1 MFQTVSRWLSV
12 TLRKLRGGR
21 IIKTIKMNPETLK
34 TIKTVTIQ
42 ILVWL
47 KKVFD
52 LTATWVTQLSW
63 WKFLLFSMVVL
74 FFGGILQDS
83 LFSPNEETKV
93 VVHPKKH
100 SKHSTATERNFSDG
114 DTDIKIDAN
123 GIHITS
129 NKPMPSSDDMQKE
142 KDQAQKDADQAQKD
156 KDEEQKQKDEEAK
169 ASQENGDDGNMDAK
183 SEDSMPSQK
192 APVAPMAPK
201 APKAPPAA
209 KAPQVPG
216 RADIHINLPPEIGK
230 EVGDAI
236 DEAVDDAAEQ
246 RVETLKESNSKWF
259 MNFVV
264 LLLAF
269 LFAIK
274 ALMGGKKR
282 AEAAATAAQAN
293 AEREALQRQ
302 VTEAKMQMMQAQV
315 EPHFLFNTLASVE
328 YLIETNPPRAS
339 AMQRSLIQYL
349 RAVLPQ
355 MRETS
360 SVTNLGREA
369 DMVRAYL
376 DLLKMRMEERLHVEF
391 QVPEGLRSAAFPPM
405 MLQSLVENAI
415 KHGLEEKEDG
425 GTLRVAAEVAHNKL
439 RVIVTDDGL
448 GFGAIPSK
456 GTGLGLQSIRERL
469 KLLHGQN
476 GQLIITPNTPSGV
489 ISTIEVPYQLAI

>member
-1 MFQTVSRWLSV
+1 
-12 TLRKLRGGR
+12 
-21 IIKTIKMNPETLK
+21 
-34 TIKTVTIQ
+34 
-42 ILVWL
+42 
-47 KKVFD
+47 
-52 LTATWVTQLSW
+52 
-63 WKFLLFSMVVL
+63 
-74 FFGGILQDS
+74 
-83 LFSPNEETKV
+83 
-93 VVHPKKH
+93 
-100 SKHSTATERNFSDG
+100 
-114 DTDIKIDAN
+114 
-123 GIHITS
+123 
-129 NKPMPSSDDMQKE
+129 
-142 KDQAQKDADQAQKD
+142 
-156 KDEEQKQKDEEAK
+156 
-169 ASQENGDDGNMDAK
+169 
-183 SEDSMPSQK
+183 
-192 APVAPMAPK
+192 
-201 APKAPPAA
+201 
-209 KAPQVPG
+209 
-216 RADIHINLPPEIGK
+216 
-230 EVGDAI
+230 
-236 DEAVDDAAEQ
+236 
-246 RVETLKESNSKWF
+246 
-259 MNFVV
+259 
-264 LLLAF
+264 
-269 LFAIK
+269 
-274 ALMGGKKR
+274 
-282 AEAAATAAQAN
+282 
-293 AEREALQRQ
+293 
-302 VTEAKMQMMQAQV
+302 MMQAQV

>member
-12 TLRKLRGGR
+12 TLRKLRGVR
-21 IIKTIKMNPETLK
+21 TIQTIKMNPETLK
-34 TIKTVTIQ
+34 TIKAVTIQ
-42 ILVWL
+42 ILAWL

-63 WKFLLFSMVVL
+63 WKFLLFTMVALLV
-74 FFGGILQDS
+74 GGILQDS
-83 LFSPNEETKV
+83 LFSSDEETKV

-100 SKHSTATERNFSDG
+100 DKHQTTERNFSDG

-129 NKPMPSSDDMQKE
+129 NKPVPSADKSPRDAEKE
-142 KDQAQKDADQAQKD
+142 
-156 KDEEQKQKDEEAK
+156 KDEEQKQKDAEAK
-169 ASQENGDDGNMDAK
+169 TSQENGDDGNTEGK
-183 SEDSMPSQK
+183 SDDEMSSSKIPP
-192 APVAPMAPK
+192 APVAPSAPK
-201 APKAPPAA
+201 APKAPVAPKAA
-209 KAPQVPG
+209 SAPQVPG
-216 RADIHINLPPEIGK
+216 RSDIHINLPPEIGK

-236 DEAVDDAAEQ
+236 DEAVDDAAAQ
-246 RVETLKESNSKWF
+246 RVEGLREKSSKWF

-264 LLLAF
+264 LLLAC

-355 MRETS
+355 MREAS
-360 SVTNLGREA
+360 PVTNLGREA

-448 GFGAIPSK
+448 GFGAVPSK

-476 GQLIITPNTPSGV
+476 GQLIIAPNTPSGV